1 MSEWNS
7 QQEKILKSWG
17 EASACYRYMNHRAYI
32 LYKNKSMNYTL
43 PIIVIS
49 TITGT
54 ANFAQQTFPESIRHM
69 VPVGIGAFN
78 IVAAI
83 MTTIMQFLKINELME
98 GHRAAAVQY
107 GKLSRTIRLQLALP
121 VKQRSENG
129 LDFVEKCRQ
138 EYDRLIE
145 QSPVVPM
152 SIVKQFEKDFP
163 GEVLYKPEIIT
174 IQPIETFSILSDE
187 ELKVELTEE
196 LGNLR
201 NGEVVMVSN
210 SQV

>member
-17 EASACYRYMNHRAYI
+17 EAAACYRYMNHRAY
-32 LYKNKSMNYTL
+32 LEYKKRSMNYTL

-121 VKQRSENG
+121 VEQRSENG
-129 LDFVEKCRQ
+129 LEFVEKCRQ

-145 QSPVVPM
+145 QSPIVPM
-152 SIVKQFEKDFP
+152 TVVKQFEKDFP
-163 GEVLYKPEIIT
+163 GEALYKPEIIT

-187 ELKVELTEE
+187 ELKLELTEE

-201 NGEVVMVSN
+201 NDEIVMVSN